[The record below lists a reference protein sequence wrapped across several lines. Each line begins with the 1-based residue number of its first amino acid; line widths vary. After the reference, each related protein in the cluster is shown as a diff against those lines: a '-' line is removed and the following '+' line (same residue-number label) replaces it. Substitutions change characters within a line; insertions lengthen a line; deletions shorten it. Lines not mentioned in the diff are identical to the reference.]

1 MMTRHVVASAL
12 ALTALFACSKPAP
25 PPAPA
30 PAAPPPKRLA
40 MGLDVPPD
48 TVDVELDT
56 ADGPIVLELDGKDAP
71 ITTANFLHY
80 VDSHKLDAGTFYR
93 SVKYGQSGFIQFNS
107 GARTYPPIPHE
118 PTSLTHLSHTD
129 GAVSTARY
137 AVGTASNEF
146 TIVVGDMT
154 YLDAGGTAT
163 PDKQGYAVFGHV
175 VSGKDVV
182 HKILNGRISKAKPG
196 PGEWAGE
203 TLAAP
208 VVITS
213 ARRLSRPFDR
223 RLPAPYGPGK

>member
-1 MMTRHVVASAL
+1 MVGRSLLASVVLVSL
-12 ALTALFACSKPAP
+12 AACSKPAAQ
-25 PPAPA
+25 APA
-30 PAAPPPKRLA
+30 SAEAPPPKRLA
-40 MGLDVPPD
+40 IGLDVPPD
-48 TVDVELDT
+48 RVDVELDT
-56 ADGPIVLELDGKDAP
+56 TAGPIVLELDGKDAP

-80 VDSHKLDAGTFYR
+80 VDSGKLDTGTFYR
-93 SVKYGQSGFIQFNS
+93 SVKYARSGFIQFNS
-107 GARTYPPIPHE
+107 GSRTYPPIPHE
-118 PTSLTHLSHTD
+118 PTTQTHLSHTD

-175 VSGKDVV
+175 VSGMDVV
-182 HKILNGRISKAKPG
+182 HRILNGRISKAKPG

-203 TLAAP
+203 TLAQP

-213 ARRLSRPFDR
+213 AKRV
-223 RLPAPYGPGK
+223 AVK

>member
-1 MMTRHVVASAL
+1 MIGRLTGVGLVAL
-12 ALTALFACSKPAP
+12 MALFACSKPAP

-30 PAAPPPKRLA
+30 SAAPPSPKRLA

-48 TVDVELDT
+48 TVEVELDT

-80 VDSHKLDAGTFYR
+80 VDGHKLDAGTFYR
-93 SVKYGQSGFIQFNS
+93 SVKYGKSGFIQFNS

-129 GAVSTARY
+129 GAVSAARY

-175 VSGKDVV
+175 VSGMEVV
-182 HKILNGRISKAKPG
+182 HKILNGTISKAKPG

-213 ARRLSRPFDR
+213 ARRV
-223 RLPAPYGPGK
+223 AKAG

>member
-1 MMTRHVVASAL
+1 MIGRSLLASMVLVSL
-12 ALTALFACSKPAP
+12 AACSKPAAQ
-25 PPAPA
+25 APA
-30 PAAPPPKRLA
+30 SAEAPPPPKRLA
-40 MGLDVPPD
+40 IGLDVPPD
-48 TVDVELDT
+48 RVDVELDT
-56 ADGPIVLELDGKDAP
+56 TAGPIVLELDGKDAP

-80 VDSHKLDAGTFYR
+80 VDSGKLDTGTFYR
-93 SVKYGQSGFIQFNS
+93 SVKYARSGFIQFNS
-107 GARTYPPIPHE
+107 GSRTYPPIPHE
-118 PTSLTHLSHTD
+118 PTTQTHLSHTD

-175 VSGKDVV
+175 VSGMDVV
-182 HKILNGRISKAKPG
+182 RKILNGRISKAKPG

-203 TLAAP
+203 TLAQP

-213 ARRLSRPFDR
+213 AKRV
-223 RLPAPYGPGK
+223 AVK